1 MILAQLYYINH
12 SSSNIYVSKSDIS
25 PMSFSIYSH
34 KIYTN
39 DPTKRSMMKTVQLP
53 IIGGVVNIVIDSSHV
68 NGTMDR
74 T

>member
-1 MILAQLYYINH
+1 
-12 SSSNIYVSKSDIS
+12 
-25 PMSFSIYSH
+25 
-34 KIYTN
+34 
-39 DPTKRSMMKTVQLP
+39 MMKTVQLP